1 MVFILYII
9 LGFFLGSI
17 PFGLIVG
24 KLWLGTDVRQQG
36 SGNIGMTNVMR
47 IGGKGPGILTF
58 ILDFAKRWL
67 AVFLAGMTIIPDE
80 TDPSSPILLLSLVV
94 ASAVCGHI
102 FSIFLHFRGGKGVST
117 MFGSLASLQF
127 EIALICSI
135 IWVLMFMTKKISSL
149 SALTMLA
156 VMPWLFIIVPW
167 VQNISFSGYQFM
179 IMFALSGLMI
189 YKHRENIGRLLSGQ
203 EGKLKSET
211 RSEETK

>member
-1 MVFILYII
+1 
-9 LGFFLGSI
+9 
-17 PFGLIVG
+17 
-24 KLWLGTDVRQQG
+24 
-36 SGNIGMTNVMR
+36 MR

-58 ILDFAKRWL
+58 ILDFAKGWL
-67 AVFLAGMTIIPDE
+67 AVFLAGVAIIPDE
-80 TDPSSPILLLSLVV
+80 TDPSSSILFLSLVA

-127 EIALICSI
+127 EIALICGI

-149 SALTMLA
+149 SALTMLV

>member
-1 MVFILYII
+1 
-9 LGFFLGSI
+9 
-17 PFGLIVG
+17 
-24 KLWLGTDVRQQG
+24 
-36 SGNIGMTNVMR
+36 
-47 IGGKGPGILTF
+47 
-58 ILDFAKRWL
+58 
-67 AVFLAGMTIIPDE
+67 
-80 TDPSSPILLLSLVV
+80 
-94 ASAVCGHI
+94 
-102 FSIFLHFRGGKGVST
+102 

-127 EIALICSI
+127 EIALLCVI

-179 IMFALSGLMI
+179 IMFALSGIMI

>member
-58 ILDFAKRWL
+58 ILDFAKGWL

-80 TDPSSPILLLSLVV
+80 TDPSSPILFLSLVA

-102 FSIFLHFRGGKGVST
+102 FSIFLHFRGGKG
-117 MFGSLASLQF
+117 
-127 EIALICSI
+127 
-135 IWVLMFMTKKISSL
+135 
-149 SALTMLA
+149 
-156 VMPWLFIIVPW
+156 PW

>member
-1 MVFILYII
+1 MK
-9 LGFFLGSI
+9 
-17 PFGLIVG
+17 LIHHPQSYFSAWSRH
-24 KLWLGTDVRQQG
+24 LL
-36 SGNIGMTNVMR
+36 
-47 IGGKGPGILTF
+47 
-58 ILDFAKRWL
+58 FADIYFQYFCISEAEK
-67 AVFLAGMTIIPDE
+67 E
-80 TDPSSPILLLSLVV
+80 SPL
-94 ASAVCGHI
+94 
-102 FSIFLHFRGGKGVST
+102 
-117 MFGSLASLQF
+117 FGSLASLQF
-127 EIALICSI
+127 EIALICGI

>member
-1 MVFILYII
+1 
-9 LGFFLGSI
+9 
-17 PFGLIVG
+17 
-24 KLWLGTDVRQQG
+24 
-36 SGNIGMTNVMR
+36 
-47 IGGKGPGILTF
+47 
-58 ILDFAKRWL
+58 
-67 AVFLAGMTIIPDE
+67 
-80 TDPSSPILLLSLVV
+80 
-94 ASAVCGHI
+94 
-102 FSIFLHFRGGKGVST
+102 
-117 MFGSLASLQF
+117 MFGSLVSLQF
-127 EIALICSI
+127 EIALICGI

-149 SALTMLA
+149 SALTMLV

>member
-1 MVFILYII
+1 
-9 LGFFLGSI
+9 
-17 PFGLIVG
+17 
-24 KLWLGTDVRQQG
+24 
-36 SGNIGMTNVMR
+36 
-47 IGGKGPGILTF
+47 
-58 ILDFAKRWL
+58 
-67 AVFLAGMTIIPDE
+67 
-80 TDPSSPILLLSLVV
+80 
-94 ASAVCGHI
+94 
-102 FSIFLHFRGGKGVST
+102 
-117 MFGSLASLQF
+117 MFGSLTSLEF
-127 EIALICSI
+127 EIALICGI

-156 VMPWLFIIVPW
+156 VMPWLFIFVPW

>member
-1 MVFILYII
+1 MLFMLYII

-17 PFGLIVG
+17 PFGLVVG

-58 ILDFAKRWL
+58 ILDFAKGWL
-67 AVFLAGMTIIPDE
+67 AVFLAGMAIIPDE
-80 TDPSSPILLLSLVV
+80 TDPSYSILFLSLVA
-94 ASAVCGHI
+94 ASTVCGHI
-102 FSIFLHFRGGKGVST
+102 FSIFLHFKGGKGVST
-117 MFGSLASLQF
+117 MFGSLAALQF
-127 EIALICSI
+127 EISLICGI

-149 SALTMLA
+149 SALSMLA

-189 YKHRENIGRLLSGQ
+189 YKHQKNIERLLSGQ

>member
-1 MVFILYII
+1 
-9 LGFFLGSI
+9 
-17 PFGLIVG
+17 
-24 KLWLGTDVRQQG
+24 
-36 SGNIGMTNVMR
+36 
-47 IGGKGPGILTF
+47 
-58 ILDFAKRWL
+58 
-67 AVFLAGMTIIPDE
+67 
-80 TDPSSPILLLSLVV
+80 
-94 ASAVCGHI
+94 
-102 FSIFLHFRGGKGVST
+102 
-117 MFGSLASLQF
+117 MFGSLTSLHF
-127 EIALICSI
+127 EIALICGI